1 MHNNSC
7 KCSIK
12 SNDELSSMFDRLC
25 TELKT
30 VADKHAAYID
40 ERVLEEINNTN
51 ANQELK
57 PKNSASNASKNE

>member
-1 MHNNSC
+1 
-7 KCSIK
+7 
-12 SNDELSSMFDRLC
+12 MFDRLC